1 MASYIVEF
9 TIFRYSNAFSIV
21 VFLFFDLE
29 NNVAFLVVVR
39 VAFAVVV
46 GVIVDDSTVSV
57 GPGGST
63 GSVVPAG
70 GSIPSSSVVSVGG
83 STVVVVIFLFG
94 VSVVFILTLG
104 KGVLLF
110 VVILL
115 VELSEDVVVDASV
128 ELVVDRVG
136 KGVLLFVVIGVDVSI
151 LLVELSEA
159 VVLDAS
165 VELVV
170 DIVVVVVGKVVVVV
184 VVGGATIQSGCT
196 IEQLRTCSP

>member
-39 VAFAVVV
+39 VAFAVMV
-46 GVIVDDSTVSV
+46 GVIVDDLTVSV

-83 STVVVVIFLFG
+83 STVVVVIFSFG
-94 VSVVFILTLG
+94 LSVV
-104 KGVLLF
+104 VLLT
-110 VVILL
+110 
-115 VELSEDVVVDASV
+115 
-128 ELVVDRVG
+128 VG

-151 LLVELSEA
+151 LLVELSKD
-159 VVLDAS
+159 VVVDAS

-184 VVGGATIQSGCT
+184 GGATIHSGCT